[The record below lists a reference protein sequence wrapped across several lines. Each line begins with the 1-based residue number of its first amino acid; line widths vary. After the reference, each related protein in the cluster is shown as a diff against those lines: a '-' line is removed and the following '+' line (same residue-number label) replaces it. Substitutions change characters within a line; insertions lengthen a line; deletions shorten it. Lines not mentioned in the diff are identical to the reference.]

1 MTYVFL
7 GAFTVWLMMV
17 IAGKEAFPGI
27 GLRTVIVAST
37 LLSLLNVLLIVGV
50 LFGIFGWLPGG
61 FVSAF
66 IASYFATIIS
76 STIGVIVLYAH
87 SLIRGRKAA

>member
-17 IAGKEAFPGI
+17 IAGKGAFPGL
-27 GLRTVIVAST
+27 GLRIVIVAST

-66 IASYFATIIS
+66 IASYFATITS
-76 STIGVIVLYAH
+76 STIGVIVLCAY
-87 SLIRGRKAA
+87 SLIPERKAA